1 MNQQAWSNGRLHAV
15 THRVAL
21 SGGNE
26 RYSFGL
32 FAMPKEEMDI
42 EVPIELVD
50 EKIHPLRYHPF
61 KYGEY
66 ISYFVSNLKENALEV
81 FAGL

>member
-1 MNQQAWSNGRLHAV
+1 MN
-15 THRVAL
+15 
-21 SGGNE
+21 GNKE

-32 FAMPKEEMDI
+32 FAMPMEEMDI
-42 EVPIELVD
+42 EVPLELVD